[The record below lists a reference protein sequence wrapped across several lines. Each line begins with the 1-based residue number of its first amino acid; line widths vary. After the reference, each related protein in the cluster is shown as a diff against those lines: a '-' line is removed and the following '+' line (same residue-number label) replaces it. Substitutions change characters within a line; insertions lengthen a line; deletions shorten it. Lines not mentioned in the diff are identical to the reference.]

1 MKKFKSLD
9 GEELELNGEVE
20 QYGILQND
28 DELYELCDKDDER
41 SFAIVD
47 VIKENGMC
55 YVGFNEVS
63 EWADSNI
70 VVGLFE

>member
-41 SFAIVD
+41 SFTTVD
-47 VIKENGMC
+47 VIKESGIC